1 MKCCPMTG
9 VNVTVW
15 DHSAE
20 VKSTSAALWRSR
32 GETVSI
38 AGEWQAMHRAQW
50 AESLSSECE

>member
-1 MKCCPMTG
+1 MTG

-32 GETVSI
+32 GEAVSM